1 MERGESGDGPAGHH
15 SGNELDSRTGGGHN
29 RLGFSRDRPARNAP
43 GACRRLPG
51 SGRVKSVKIL
61 SITAGAA
68 GMYCG
73 SCLRDN
79 SLAAELTQ
87 LGHQVTLLPVYTPT
101 LTDEPNVSQRRVF
114 FGGLSVYLQQLHP
127 LFRKTPWLLDRVWDS
142 RAVLKFFSGLGV
154 KTDPRQLGALTLSM
168 LQGEDGFQKKELL
181 KLISW
186 LKREPP
192 PDIINLPNSLLIGL
206 AQPLRTALQRPVCC
220 TLQGE
225 DLFLNGLP
233 EPYRSKALESMRRQV
248 RWVDGF
254 APVSRHCSSYMQ
266 ELLGIDP
273 DRMHL
278 IPLGVRAGDYGNRRS
293 ARSETFRVGF
303 LSRIAPE
310 KGLHQLCR
318 AYRHLKQRKDIGPTR
333 LEVAGYLGP
342 EHRAYMQRIRKQ
354 IRQWGLDGEF
364 CYHGSLDRLA
374 KIRFLENLDVLS
386 VPATHDEHKGI
397 PILEAMASGIPVVQ
411 PRRGSF
417 TEMIE
422 KTSGGLL
429 TDPDRENSLEEGLH
443 AIYRDPGLADRLA
456 RNGRQGVKDH
466 YSLSR
471 MAAVAVEAYRAIV
484 QRSSSNPPA
493 PMGETLAR

>member
-1 MERGESGDGPAGHH
+1 M
-15 SGNELDSRTGGGHN
+15 LTGQ
-29 RLGFSRDRPARNAP
+29 
-43 GACRRLPG
+43 RLPG
-51 SGRVKSVKIL
+51 TRPIDIVKIL

-87 LGHQVTLLPVYTPT
+87 LGHDVILLPVYTPT
-101 LTDEPNVSQRRVF
+101 LTDEPNVSQGRVF

-127 LFRKTPWLLDRVWDS
+127 LFRKTPWLLDRIWDS
-142 RAVLKFFSGLGV
+142 RAVLKLFSGLGV

-168 LQGEDGFQKKELL
+168 LQGESGHQKKELL

-186 LKREPP
+186 LKQQPA
-192 PDIINLPNSLLIGL
+192 PDVIVLPNSLLIGL
-206 AQPLRTALQRPVCC
+206 AEPLRAALQRPVCC

-225 DLFLNGLP
+225 DLFLEGLP
-233 EPYRSKALESMRRQV
+233 EPYRGQALESMRRQAQS
-248 RWVDGF
+248 VDGF
-254 APVSRHCSSYMQ
+254 APVSRHCAGAMQ

-278 IPLGVRAGDYGNRRS
+278 IPLGVRAGDYGKKRS
-293 ARSETFRVGF
+293 PRSDTFRVGY

-310 KGLHQLCR
+310 KGLHELCR
-318 AYRHLKQRKDIGPTR
+318 AYRRLKQRKDIGPTR
-333 LEVAGYLGP
+333 LEAAGYLGP
-342 EHRAYMQRIRKQ
+342 EHRAYLRRVRKQ
-354 IRQWGLDGEF
+354 IRQWGLEGEF

-411 PRRGSF
+411 PRRGAF

-429 TDPDRENSLEEGLH
+429 TDPDQEHSLAEGLH

-456 RNGRQGVKDH
+456 RSGRQGVQDH

-471 MAAVAVEAYRAIV
+471 MAEAAVEAYRAIA
-484 QRSSSNPPA
+484 RRASSEASGPIA
-493 PMGETLAR
+493 P

>member
-1 MERGESGDGPAGHH
+1 MLIGRQLPASGPIEFV
-15 SGNELDSRTGGGHN
+15 N
-29 RLGFSRDRPARNAP
+29 
-43 GACRRLPG
+43 
-51 SGRVKSVKIL
+51 IL

-79 SLAAELTQ
+79 SLAAELTR
-87 LGHQVTLLPVYTPT
+87 LGHDVTLLPVYTPT
-101 LTDEPNVSQRRVF
+101 LTDEPNVSRERVF

-142 RAVLKFFSGLGV
+142 RPMLKFFTGLGV
-154 KTDPRQLGALTLSM
+154 RTDPRQLGALTVSM
-168 LQGEDGFQKKELL
+168 LQGESGNQKKELL

-186 LKREPP
+186 LRQQPP
-192 PDIINLPNSLLIGL
+192 PDVIILPNSLLIGL
-206 AQPLRTALQRPVCC
+206 AEPLRTALQRPVCC

-225 DLFLNGLP
+225 DLFLKGLP
-233 EPYRSKALESMRRQV
+233 EPYRSQALESIRRQV

-254 APVSRHCSSYMQ
+254 APVSRYCAGIMQ
-266 ELLGIDP
+266 ELLGIEP
-273 DRMHL
+273 ERMHL
-278 IPLGVRAGDYGNRRS
+278 IPLGVRSGDYGNRQS
-293 ARSETFRVGF
+293 ARSETFRVGY

-310 KGLHQLCR
+310 KGLHELCR
-318 AYRHLKQRKDIGPTR
+318 AYRRLKRLKDVGSTR

-342 EHRAYMQRIRKQ
+342 EHRTYLQQ
-354 IRQWGLDGEF
+354 IREQIRRWGLEGEF
-364 CYHGSLDRLA
+364 CYHGSLDRPA
-374 KIRFLENLDVLS
+374 KLRFLENLDVLS

-411 PRRGSF
+411 PRRGAF

-429 TDPDRENSLEEGLH
+429 TDPEREHSLAEGLH
-443 AIYRDPGLADRLA
+443 AVYRDPGLADRLS
-456 RNGRQGVKDH
+456 RNGRQGVQDH

-471 MAAVAVEAYRAIV
+471 MAAAAVDAYRAIV
-484 QRSSSNPPA
+484 RRASS
-493 PMGETLAR
+493 

>member
-1 MERGESGDGPAGHH
+1 
-15 SGNELDSRTGGGHN
+15 
-29 RLGFSRDRPARNAP
+29 
-43 GACRRLPG
+43 
-51 SGRVKSVKIL
+51 
-61 SITAGAA
+61 
-68 GMYCG
+68 MYCG

-142 RAVLKFFSGLGV
+142 RAVLKLFSGLGV

-168 LQGEDGFQKKELL
+168 LQGEGGFQKKELL
-181 KLISW
+181 KLIAW

-206 AQPLRTALQRPVCC
+206 AQPLRAALQRPVCC

-225 DLFLNGLP
+225 DLFLDGLP

-254 APVSRHCSSYMQ
+254 APVSRHCATYMQ

-293 ARSETFRVGF
+293 PRSETFRVGF

-364 CYHGSLDRLA
+364 CYHGSLDRPA

-471 MAAVAVEAYRAIV
+471 MAGVAVEAYRAIV

>member
-1 MERGESGDGPAGHH
+1 MRTPLTRLEWSEASRGTA
-15 SGNELDSRTGGGHN
+15 
-29 RLGFSRDRPARNAP
+29 RPAAIP
-43 GACRRLPG
+43 GMNLTVEPAAATIASVSVGTARPTVLTGCLDAWWRLPG
-51 SGRVKSVKIL
+51 IEPLNSVKIL

-79 SLAAELTQ
+79 SLAAELTR

-101 LTDEPNVSQRRVF
+101 LTDEPNVSRRRVF

-142 RAVLKFFSGLGV
+142 RTVLKFFSRLGV

-168 LQGEDGFQKKELL
+168 LQGEGGFQKKELL

-254 APVSRHCSSYMQ
+254 APVSRHCATFMQ

-293 ARSETFRVGF
+293 PRSETFRVGF

-318 AYRHLKQRKDIGPTR
+318 AYRRLKQRKDIGPTR

-354 IRQWGLDGEF
+354 IHQWGLDGEF
-364 CYHGSLDRLA
+364 CYHGSLDRPA

-411 PRRGSF
+411 PRRGAF

-456 RNGRQGVKDH
+456 RNGRQGVQDH

-471 MAAVAVEAYRAIV
+471 MAGVAVEAYGAIV
-484 QRSSSNPPA
+484 QRSS
-493 PMGETLAR
+493 